1 VLPCVRGLQNSSSL
15 IKGASHRPKEGWV
28 RVEKFRGPN
37 GVYLG
42 AQRPVSWHALACAAA
57 CAAQTRPTHYH
68 KGRERDLT

>member
-15 IKGASHRPKEGWV
+15 IKGASHRPKQGWV

-42 AQRPVSWHALACAAA
+42 AQRPVSWHALACAA
-57 CAAQTRPTHYH
+57 QTRPTRLPQ
-68 KGRERDLT
+68 GERA